1 MNSDPIAND
10 LFARLVAAATAYPS
24 HLFPP
29 LTDEVKARYPELIA
43 AASADMGRTLAPL
56 LAEAAVAVLRASD
69 SAKVSARGR
78 EGLEGL
84 DRWVGQLQHRPGLAR
99 QGEPAEPRQQ
109 RVELSESPP
118 TADPAPANAAEW
130 LLRVADL
137 GADARHALRSGKV
150 DLAIEHVITAATALA
165 RWHATLTL
173 LSVGH
178 GPNPHFPRYR

>member
-1 MNSDPIAND
+1 MNSDAIAND

-29 LTDEVKARYPELIA
+29 LSDEVKARYPELVA

-84 DRWVGQLQHRPGLAR
+84 DRWVGQLQHRPGNPHQAWAADR
-99 QGEPAEPRQQ
+99 GPQ
-109 RVELSESPP
+109 RVDVSESPSAAEP
-118 TADPAPANAAEW
+118 EPANAAEW

-137 GADARHALRSGKV
+137 GADARDALRSGKV
-150 DLAIEHVITAATALA
+150 DLAIEHVIAAATVLA

-173 LSVGH
+173 LSAGH
-178 GPNPHFPRYR
+178 GTNPNIPRFR